1 MEQRWKWHSL
11 VNEFSVFDVNRM
23 TRILQEDLDD
33 LRIVVEF
40 IMWGCTCFWHFII
53 ISVSHDLTIS
63 RFLIYLEAFPWFS
76 VLEMVWE
83 LRWDAHH
90 WKVKCSGI
98 KLESGILHSDKGTA
112 DRSVKYVMTW
122 SWGMDTSH
130 LLLHH
135 RSDDAHGRLE
145 RVFQVRQAWVKTS
158 SATYYFC
165 GLKLLTNI

>member
-1 MEQRWKWHSL
+1 MASTPVGNQTNANEMHLAMEQRWKWHSL

-112 DRSVKYVMTW
+112 DLRELRIKRKINFSALPFIASPGPQPW
-122 SWGMDTSH
+122 H
-130 LLLHH
+130 L
-135 RSDDAHGRLE
+135 
-145 RVFQVRQAWVKTS
+145 F
-158 SATYYFC
+158 
-165 GLKLLTNI
+165 KL